1 MEKGL
6 EIFAKR
12 LQQARIKAKLSM
24 EKLSTLMSE
33 KADVKVTKQAIS
45 KYEKALM
52 MPSSTVQIAM
62 AEILNVDHEYFHRPF
77 RFNIDDLNIS
87 FRKKADTTVGDQRAL
102 EIQIQDQVER
112 YLEIE
117 DILRIKPRTILKD
130 KLVPIRPLESNS
142 DMVLMA
148 KTVREFWSLG
158 KAPIAN
164 TQELLEALG
173 IKVLLTPAPS
183 GFLGVS
189 GIINDKY
196 WVIVLNSSDPYIE
209 RRRLTTL
216 HELCHLLYN
225 SYFSNQLSAHEK
237 ERLCNTFANEMLLPG
252 VILKNLFKGKSQIA
266 IEELI
271 SVSKNFGI
279 SIDAIVFKLKEL
291 DIIGEKRYRN
301 YFIRKN
307 SYPNFKERVER
318 PRYKEDETTRF
329 QAMVY
334 SALSQE
340 LISTSKAASL
350 LGASINNV
358 RKNAE
363 TI

>member
-130 KLVPIRPLESNS
+130 KLVPI
-142 DMVLMA
+142 
-148 KTVREFWSLG
+148 
-158 KAPIAN
+158 
-164 TQELLEALG
+164 
-173 IKVLLTPAPS
+173 
-183 GFLGVS
+183 
-189 GIINDKY
+189 
-196 WVIVLNSSDPYIE
+196 
-209 RRRLTTL
+209 
-216 HELCHLLYN
+216 
-225 SYFSNQLSAHEK
+225 
-237 ERLCNTFANEMLLPG
+237 
-252 VILKNLFKGKSQIA
+252 
-266 IEELI
+266 
-271 SVSKNFGI
+271 
-279 SIDAIVFKLKEL
+279 
-291 DIIGEKRYRN
+291 
-301 YFIRKN
+301 
-307 SYPNFKERVER
+307 
-318 PRYKEDETTRF
+318 
-329 QAMVY
+329 
-334 SALSQE
+334 
-340 LISTSKAASL
+340 
-350 LGASINNV
+350 
-358 RKNAE
+358 
-363 TI
+363 